1 MFYDALY
8 GCIVRGSA
16 ESVTE
21 FSVPCTYIYGHIVL
35 LLIVSSTVTGEVS
48 QKEHWNLYCLVCGQ
62 NINKKKR
69 EEKTW

>member
-16 ESVTE
+16 ESVNE

-35 LLIVSSTVTGEVS
+35 LLIV
-48 QKEHWNLYCLVCGQ
+48 LPP
-62 NINKKKR
+62 
-69 EEKTW
+69 